1 MYTVQEV
8 YKKYYRHFLSQRPGM
23 LHFASHS
30 HHFWP
35 DVSRD
40 AHLRY
45 WDDSARLAD
54 DKWQFIFSEQIP
66 QAQQHIARQ
75 LKVSRP
81 ERIVF
86 ASNTHEL
93 IFRLFSC
100 LPFIEG
106 RTTRILTTDSEF
118 HSCRRQLL
126 RLKELKHVEVKAIAS
141 EPFVSFRERFC
152 QQFTKQSYDLVF
164 LSRVFFN
171 SGVPVP
177 DWEKV
182 LDAVCTD
189 ETIVVIDDYHGFF
202 AIPIDLSAY
211 QDKIYYVAGNYKYA
225 QGGEG
230 ACFLYSP
237 PNSQLRPVYT
247 GWFADFAGL
256 EQSIQERVNYD
267 NTGLRFAG
275 ATMDCAAIYRFNAV
289 ANWLEQIKLDV
300 PKIHLYVQQLQRL
313 FIHLM
318 ELYNHPLLNKNHLIQ
333 HDLNQHGHFFTFS
346 LASQQQAQNLL
357 RGLRKQGVMTDAR
370 DCRLRFGF
378 ALYQDQSD
386 IEELFQR
393 LSKVKLPRDNSV

>member
-1 MYTVQEV
+1 MY
-8 YKKYYRHFLSQRPGM
+8 KHYYRHFLSQHPGL
-23 LHFASHS
+23 LHFACHS

-54 DKWQFIFSEQIP
+54 EKWELIFSEQIP
-66 QAQQHIARQ
+66 QARLHITRQ
-75 LKVSRP
+75 LKLAHP

-86 ASNTHEL
+86 APNTHEL

-106 RTTRILTTDSEF
+106 RATRILTSDSEF

-126 RLKELKHVEVKAIAS
+126 RLQELEHVEVVMIAS
-141 EPFVSFRERFC
+141 EPFASFSERFC
-152 QQFTKQSYDLVF
+152 QQLEKQSYDLVF

-171 SGVPVP
+171 SGVHVP

-182 LDAVCTD
+182 LDSVCANGS
-189 ETIVVIDDYHGFF
+189 IVVIDDYHGFF
-202 AIPIDLSAY
+202 AILIDLSAY
-211 QDKIYYVAGNYKYA
+211 QDQIYYVAGNYKYA

-237 PNSQLRPVYT
+237 PNSRLRPLYT

-256 EQSIQERVNYD
+256 EQPVQGRVDYD
-267 NTGLRFAG
+267 HTGMRFAG
-275 ATMDCAAIYRFNAV
+275 ATMDCTAIYRFNAV
-289 ANWLEQIKLDV
+289 ANWLKQMKLDV
-300 PKIHLYVQQLQRL
+300 SAIHAYVQQLQRA
-313 FIHLM
+313 FICQM
-318 ELYNHPLLNKNHLIQ
+318 ELHNHPLINRDNFIY

-346 LASQQQAQNLL
+346 LTNQQQAQNLL
-357 RGLRKQGVMTDAR
+357 KELRKHQVMADAR
-370 DCRLRFGF
+370 DNRLRFGF
-378 ALYQDQSD
+378 GLYQDKID
-386 IEELFQR
+386 IEELFR
-393 LSKVKLPRDNSV
+393 CLTKVKLP

>member
-1 MYTVQEV
+1 M
-8 YKKYYRHFLSQRPGM
+8 YKKYYRHFLYQRPDW
-23 LHFASHS
+23 LHFACHS

-35 DVSRD
+35 DVSRE

-54 DKWQFIFSEQIP
+54 DKWELIFSQQIP
-66 QAQQHIARQ
+66 EAQQHIARQ
-75 LKVSRP
+75 LKLAHP

-86 ASNTHEL
+86 APNTHEL

-126 RLKELKHVEVKAIAS
+126 RLQELEHVEVTMIAS
-141 EPFVSFRERFC
+141 EPFAVFSERFC
-152 QQFTKQSYDLVF
+152 QQLDKLSYDLVF

-171 SGVPVP
+171 SGVHVP

-182 LDAVCTD
+182 LDSVCANVG
-189 ETIVVIDDYHGFF
+189 IVVIDDYHGFF
-202 AIPIDLSAY
+202 AIPLDLSAY
-211 QDKIYYVAGNYKYA
+211 QDQIYYVAGNYKYA

-237 PNSQLRPVYT
+237 PNSGLRPVYT

-256 EQSIQERVNYD
+256 KQSPQEPVDYD
-267 NTGLRFAG
+267 PTGLRFAG

-289 ANWLEQIKLDV
+289 ANWLKQMKLDV
-300 PKIHLYVQQLQRL
+300 PAIHTYVQQLQRA
-313 FIHLM
+313 FIWQM
-318 ELYNHPLLNKNHLIQ
+318 ELHNNPLINRDNLIY

-346 LASQQQAQNLL
+346 LTSQQQVQNLL
-357 RGLRKQGVMTDAR
+357 KELRKHQVMVDAR
-370 DCRLRFGF
+370 DNRLRFGF
-378 ALYQDQSD
+378 GLYQDQTD
-386 IEELFQR
+386 IEELFRR
-393 LSKVKLPRDNSV
+393 LKKVKLP